1 MDLVWRPPLRPNCAR
16 PRRPRW
22 PPAPSKSAPWPL
34 EQQPIFSKSAAAR
47 QGARCALLAC
57 RVPVEL
63 LKAKSPKRNPQC
75 LEVSCKTRSRCRA
88 SWSRVQWRGLL
99 GHRWASELS
108 VHPSS
113 SAQTLRHLA
122 FTSSSRKRAAIAPCC
137 ASRALRRR
145 DVPHRRLAPHHAVW
159 WLAVSQRRG
168 APRPTR
174 SQPAQQ
180 PHSCRAWPPQ
190 LPALPQLRAP
200 W

>member
-1 MDLVWRPPLRPNCAR
+1 MKPGPVTNLGSIGG
-16 PRRPRW
+16 
-22 PPAPSKSAPWPL
+22 APDPTTVPEVATGMRKLHADQGYSQSN
-34 EQQPIFSKSAAAR
+34 QP
-47 QGARCALLAC
+47 
-57 RVPVEL
+57 V
-63 LKAKSPKRNPQC
+63 KAKSPKRNPQC

-122 FTSSSRKRAAIAPCC
+122 FTSSSRKRAAIAPC